1 MNSHKMKAISAEG
14 YGNYHVLKLKEF
26 EIPQPKEKE
35 VLVKIHASSATTAD
49 SIMLSGK
56 PYFGRLFTGIRKPKH
71 AIPGTGFAGTVV
83 SIGKAVSKFKIGAEV
98 FGETSLNFST
108 NAEFVTVP
116 ENGIMLHK
124 PENLSFAEA
133 APMCDGHLTSINFL
147 KEIGDIKA
155 GQNILIIGAS
165 GSLGTAAVQLAK
177 YFGAE
182 VTGVCS
188 SANIG
193 LVKSLGADHVV
204 DYTKED
210 FTKVDKRY
218 DIIYDTIGNSSFSKS
233 KKVLKDRG
241 IYMTPLFK
249 LSLLFHLITSSIF
262 RGKIA
267 KFAATGLKSD
277 DELRELLAE
286 LVEIYVSGKLK
297 TVIDRQFPLERVA
310 QAHKHISSGHK
321 KGNVVIIVAS

>member
-1 MNSHKMKAISAEG
+1 MKSNKMKAIAAEG

-35 VLVKIHASSATTAD
+35 VLVKVYASSATTAD

-56 PYFGRLFTGIRKPKH
+56 PYFGRLFTGIRKPKC
-71 AIPGTGFAGTVV
+71 AIPGTGFAGIVV
-83 SIGKAVSKFKIGAEV
+83 SVGEGVSKFEIGAEV
-98 FGETSLNFST
+98 FGETTLDFST

-116 ENGIMLHK
+116 ENGVILHK
-124 PENLSFAEA
+124 PENMSFTEA
-133 APMCDGHLTSINFL
+133 APICDGPLTSINFL
-147 KEIGDIKA
+147 KEIGKIKP
-155 GQNILIIGAS
+155 GQKVLIIGAS

-182 VTGVCS
+182 VTGICS
-188 SANIG
+188 TANIG
-193 LVKSLGADHVV
+193 LVKSLGAQQVV

-210 FTKVDKRY
+210 FTKSEKRY

-233 KKVLKDRG
+233 KKVLNKRG

-249 LSLLFHLITSSIF
+249 LPLLVHLMTRSVI
-262 RGKIA
+262 RGKKV
-267 KFAATGLKSD
+267 KFAATGLKPA

-321 KGNVVIIVAS
+321 KGNVVIIVEP